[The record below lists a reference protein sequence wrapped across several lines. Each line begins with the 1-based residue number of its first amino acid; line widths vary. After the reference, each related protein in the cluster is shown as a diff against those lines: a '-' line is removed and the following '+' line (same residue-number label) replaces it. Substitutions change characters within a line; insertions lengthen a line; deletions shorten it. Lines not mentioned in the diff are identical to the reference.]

1 MPTRS
6 FRVERL
12 LLSCIDKRCYI
23 GDYFREALGG
33 RGKVIGTSNT
43 EWTPGFSACDA
54 SFVLPDI
61 VSDEYIPAVLDLCRR
76 EEITAI
82 LSLFDPDVCRLAAHR
97 EEFAALGAVPV
108 VPAAEAAQLGYDKLL
123 KWRELPARGIKVPF
137 TVSSLT
143 CMRQALAEG
152 MLHFPLVIKPR
163 YGFGSADTYVAHD
176 LQEAEVFF
184 RRRPN
189 MIVQQMVQ
197 GEALNIDGLGN
208 LQAEPV
214 GVVPWRKHLSRL
226 GETERA
232 ETVRD
237 EELVALGEKLI
248 RTVGIIGPF
257 DADFIRDEEGHD
269 WLIDLNLRFGG
280 GYPVSHLAGA
290 DFPGR
295 ILRMIQGERPVMQP
309 FGYRAGVTM
318 MKRLEVIAG
327 PDV

>member
-1 MPTRS
+1 MPTHSIRA
-6 FRVERL
+6 ERL
-12 LLSCIDKRCYI
+12 LLSCIGKRCYI
-23 GDYFREALGG
+23 ADYFREALGG
-33 RGKVIGTSNT
+33 RGTVIGTSNT
-43 EWTPGFSACDA
+43 EWTPGFSSCDA

-61 VSDEYIPAVLDLCRR
+61 ASDEYIPALLDLCRR
-76 EEITAI
+76 EEITGI
-82 LSLFDPDVCRLAAHR
+82 LSLFDPDVHRLAGHR

-108 VPAAEAAQLGYDKLL
+108 FPAAEAAQLGYDKLL
-123 KWRELPARGIKVPF
+123 KWRELPARGFKVPF
-137 TVSSLT
+137 TVSSLAD
-143 CMRQALAEG
+143 MRQALAEG
-152 MLHFPLVIKPR
+152 MLEFPLVLKPR
-163 YGFGSADTYVAHD
+163 YGFGSADTYVTQD

-184 RRRPN
+184 RRRPH
-189 MIVQQMVQ
+189 MIAQQMVQ

-208 LQAEPV
+208 LHAEPL

-232 ETVRD
+232 EAIHD
-237 EELVALGEKLI
+237 EELVALGEQLI
-248 RTVGIIGPF
+248 RTVGITGPF
-257 DADFIRDEEGHD
+257 DADFIRDDHGHD

-295 ILRMIQGERPVMQP
+295 ILRMIQGERAVMQP

-327 PDV
+327 PSV